1 MKKTTF
7 TLNSFQHRGRGKPM
21 EPYGKSLYK
30 KNPRLKNRKNL
41 HSLGTNKPKENPINK
56 ELKKYTVWVGGT
68 EVTDF
73 FVTYSIAKEL
83 LKQWQALGYDDVAIQ
98 QGRK

>member
-1 MKKTTF
+1 MKISKLS
-7 TLNSFQHRGRGKPM
+7 LNSFQHRGRGKPI

-41 HSLGTNKPKENPINK
+41 HSLGTNKPKENPKNL

-68 EVTDF
+68 EITDF

-83 LKQWQALGYDDVAIQ
+83 LKQYTALGYDDVIIQ
-98 QGRK
+98 EGR